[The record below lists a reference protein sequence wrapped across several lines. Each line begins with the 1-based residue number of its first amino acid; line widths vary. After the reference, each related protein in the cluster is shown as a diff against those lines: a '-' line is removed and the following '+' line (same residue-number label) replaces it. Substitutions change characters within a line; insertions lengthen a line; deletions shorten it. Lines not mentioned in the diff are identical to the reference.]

1 MLTLTEEQRNQL
13 LQYLGR
19 RPYVETAVLINMLG
33 SLQSKEPKDKEE
45 NKANNTDKSRN

>member
-1 MLTLTEEQRNQL
+1 MLTLTEEQGKQL

-19 RPYVETAVLINMLG
+19 RPYVEVAVLINMLA
-33 SLQSKEPKDKEE
+33 SLTPPKKKEE

>member
-13 LQYLGR
+13 LQYLRR
-19 RPYVETAVLINMLG
+19 RPYVETVVLIKMLA
-33 SLQSKEPKDKEE
+33 SLTSPKKKEE